1 MVSSTQPGLTMTNDR
16 SDVNDAIE
24 QYGRTCSIIF
34 GKTSSSQIRYLQA
47 SIDVQQSLLTSCDS
61 TIAKQMDWLDNFAR
75 RKNNNNDKSKTWLEI
90 ILEPFLRNYSAA
102 VEASMAM
109 LFHMILLAI
118 NLKIIRRQLI
128 FLTNRIFPDSRFG
141 IVN

>member
-1 MVSSTQPGLTMTNDR
+1 MVSSTQPGLPMTNDR

-61 TIAKQMDWLDNFAR
+61 TIAKQMDWLDDFAR

-90 ILEPFLRNYSAA
+90 ILEPFLRSYSAA

-109 LFHMILLAI
+109 LSISYDIAS
-118 NLKIIRRQLI
+118 NQLENYKKTI
-128 FLTNRIFPDSRFG
+128 DLSNKSYFS
-141 IVN
+141 